1 MENQEERSSQMQS
14 NGAMEGQDEVVLEVR
29 EDTVMKNNEEDQS
42 VVEI

>member
-1 MENQEERSSQMQS
+1 
-14 NGAMEGQDEVVLEVR
+14 MEGQDEVVLEVR